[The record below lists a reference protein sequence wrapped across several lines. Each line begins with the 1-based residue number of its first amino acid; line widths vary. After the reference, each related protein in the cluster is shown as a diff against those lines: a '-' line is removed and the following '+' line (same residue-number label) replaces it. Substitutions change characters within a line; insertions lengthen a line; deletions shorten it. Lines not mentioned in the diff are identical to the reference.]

1 MKQMVYCGRCST
13 WVHETSNSGWNFKQ
27 HVGSAPCQK
36 AEKAK
41 APSSKKKRAP
51 PGNAKISSFFNPLK
65 RPKVTPNE
73 TTIPESELSSE
84 TRVAEENG
92 EVPAVSPT
100 APNGTADE
108 AQDAERPIA
117 RKESIS

>member
-1 MKQMVYCGRCST
+1 M
-13 WVHETSNSGWNFKQ
+13 
-27 HVGSAPCQK
+27 
-36 AEKAK
+36 
-41 APSSKKKRAP
+41 
-51 PGNAKISSFFNPLK
+51 
-65 RPKVTPNE
+65 
-73 TTIPESELSSE
+73 
-84 TRVAEENG
+84 AEENG